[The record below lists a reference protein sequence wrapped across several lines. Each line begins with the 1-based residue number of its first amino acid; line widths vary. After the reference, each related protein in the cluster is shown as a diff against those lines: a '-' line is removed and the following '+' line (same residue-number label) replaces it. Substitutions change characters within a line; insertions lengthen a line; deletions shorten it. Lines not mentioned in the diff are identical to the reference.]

1 MAAASSAAASS
12 LVAPFFDPSPAT
24 PSGISSL
31 EALGS
36 SNSSQ
41 YHGPR
46 SKRCVLARLQKA
58 GGSTAAVLM
67 SRAVRNASTKTLQEG
82 SDSNVFVLPERGGMR
97 EDTFHKNTF
106 VIGQIRN
113 PFDWYSS
120 MWAYLSEPHC
130 MRWVPEETKAMLSSE
145 MPRGSTWADRK
156 RFRSFVRLYA
166 KPEIGAL
173 SLHFWVN
180 YVDLGKTIKEL
191 NIADH
196 LVCPA
201 RMPPPLAM
209 ESGCSDTLSELR

>member
-1 MAAASSAAASS
+1 MCSKQGSKLSSPMAAASSAAASS
-12 LVAPFFDPSPAT
+12 LIAPFFDPAPAT
-24 PSGISSL
+24 PSGIASL

-41 YHGPR
+41 YHGAW

-58 GGSTAAVLM
+58 GGTAAVLM
-67 SRAVRNASTKTLQEG
+67 SKEG
-82 SDSNVFVLPERGGMR
+82 SVSNVFVLPERGGMR

-120 MWAYLSEPHC
+120 IWAYLSEPYN
-130 MRWVPEETKAMLSSE
+130 MRWVPEETKATLSSE

-191 NIADH
+191 NIAEH

-201 RMPPPLAM
+201 RMPPHLVD
-209 ESGCSDTLSELR
+209 SSCHGI